1 MPALFLSIINE
12 SFFNALAVLAVVI
25 AIGAILGRL
34 AETIRLPSITGY
46 FVSGLILGGFLL
58 FADGESVYGSLSILS
73 NVALAFI
80 AFELGTRLHRKSL
93 RANFSEV
100 AVIVLTQAV
109 FTIGLVTLLFIL
121 FGAPWYMAIIV
132 GVIATA
138 TSPETIMVLS
148 RKYKTKGHLTNAIM
162 PHIGMDDIVS
172 VILFSV
178 ALAIAGAA
186 AAGGSPNP
194 EVAIAE
200 PFLEIVGSIAVG
212 AIIGALLAIFI
223 KLAKRRDPEYKQTF
237 LTETVAAVLLTA
249 ALALHDWQIG
259 EVHFVL
265 SPILTPMFMGI
276 FFTNFIP
283 KDLRKENDEAVD
295 GFTPPFIL
303 VFFALIG
310 AQFVMEMQSVEAVW
324 WFILILVL
332 AYAVVRVAGKQIGIF
347 IGSKI
352 KKTDPKVLKFLV
364 RALLPQATVSIGMAQ
379 VVLHEESLPE
389 EWRKTLFMVILIAG
403 ILYQFV
409 GPFFSRKALVDA
421 HEIDPKLMYFTGHPD
436 EHDDHHAET
445 ALPEKK

>member
-1 MPALFLSIINE
+1 MPTPFLSIVNE
-12 SFFNALAVLAVVI
+12 SFFSALAVLAIII
-25 AIGAILGRL
+25 AVGAILGRL
-34 AETIRLPSITGY
+34 AETVRLPSITGY
-46 FVSGLILGGFLL
+46 FVSGLAVGGWLL
-58 FADGESVYGSLSILS
+58 LSRGESVYGGLSILS
-73 NVALAFI
+73 NVAIAFI

-93 RANFSEV
+93 KANFSEV
-100 AVIVLTQAV
+100 AVIVVMQAI

-121 FGAPWYMAIIV
+121 FGAPWYMALVV

-162 PHIGMDDIVS
+162 PHIGMDDIVG

-200 PFLEIVGSIAVG
+200 PLLEILGSIVVG
-212 AIIGALLAIFI
+212 AVIGILLAFFI
-223 KLAKRRDPEYKQTF
+223 KLAKRRDPEYMQTF

-249 ALALHDWQIG
+249 ALALHGWQFG
-259 EVHFVL
+259 EVRFIL

-295 GFTPPFIL
+295 AFTPPFIL

-310 AQFVMEMQSVEAVW
+310 VQFVMEMQDVEAAW
-324 WFILILVL
+324 WLIAIFAL

-347 IGSKI
+347 IGAKI
-352 KKTDPKVLKFLV
+352 KETDHKVIKFLV

-379 VVLHEESLPE
+379 VLLHEESLPE
-389 EWRKTLFMVILIAG
+389 EWRGTLFMVVLIAG

-409 GPFFSRKALVDA
+409 GPFFSRKALADA
-421 HEIDPKLMYFTGHPD
+421 NEIDPKLMYFNGHPD
-436 EHDDHHAET
+436 EHDDHHPEPAP
-445 ALPEKK
+445 AEKK